1 MRREKGKGVQTEMKK
16 ILKILAWTAGSLVA
30 LILLAIILLQLF
42 FPVDKVRSLAVEKAS
57 AALKRPISIKD
68 VSLSLW
74 GGLGVKLDSVT
85 IGNPSG
91 FEGPTF
97 LTTENIDIKLRLL
110 PLLSSEFRVNRLIIN
125 KPVLNMV
132 KLADGTNNYT
142 LAKPTDT
149 GLAGAAGSLP
159 PEGQSA
165 AAAVSFDKLEIHGGM
180 LHYSNDSGGF
190 AMQAENLELA
200 TDLENPSEGVY
211 SSTGKLR
218 IDSLRVTSKQPVPTV
233 RAELLYAAT
242 YNMKQRH
249 VVIDRADFR
258 FNEIDLDL
266 TGEFFHTAGAEKG
279 KATLKAEEVSIEQVL
294 SLLPAQSAKE
304 LQNFR
309 VSGDFAVDMDVDYDA
324 KRSGSA
330 LVYSGSAVFTDVNLA
345 RRDMIGELKFR
356 RIVVDAKPDNARL
369 NVQDG
374 TFDGRP
380 IKANIL
386 VTNFA
391 APEVNGELSGYL
403 DFIFLRPFLP
413 TRGAHQ
419 LEGVARFD
427 FQFNGPV
434 KDYRNMNFSGD
445 IAVERG
451 KYSASFLPQ
460 PIDSFTLDAYFD
472 QKLVNVR
479 EFYGRTA
486 SAQLQFQGR
495 VENLVPYIL
504 ADSVAARDIA
514 MTADGSMKG
523 AIDLVML
530 QPFLPEARKPK
541 LTGKMNIDLTL
552 SGSTKDL
559 ENIRPRGRVSFVN
572 ATYADTALPEPI
584 KLFNADLVLSR
595 DTITVEKMQ
604 VDFVSSNASFQG
616 KLSEPFPYFLPLKTV
631 DRTKLKK
638 PFFQFR
644 LASTRFDSDK
654 LFPEATP
661 GSEGEAVRKP
671 TDTLP
676 SLLLPDIDG
685 AGTIAIDTLIYTR
698 VEFTN
703 IKGKAKIENRRINIY
718 DITGNAYTGQV
729 AGQTTIDLNDFNAP
743 KYTGQY
749 TATNIE
755 ANDFLTRFSK
765 FGGVL
770 FGKVNVNGT
779 FSATGWEPEQFLKS
793 LTMDGDGVMQEGRLT
808 LGANMHQSLQ
818 TLGEKA
824 GLNVDKEQL
833 LRTLRSKIKVEDGK
847 VKAEKLTTAISGMG
861 DAEIEGYYTFDN
873 KISFNGAIVLTKEL
887 SQNYAARNGLIGGLL
902 LDSKT
907 QRLRIP
913 LVIGG
918 SIEKPE
924 IKIDFAAL
932 TSKVKESIKEDTK
945 KAIEEGT
952 KGLLQKLT
960 GDKKK

>member
-1 MRREKGKGVQTEMKK
+1 
-16 ILKILAWTAGSLVA
+16 
-30 LILLAIILLQLF
+30 
-42 FPVDKVRSLAVEKAS
+42 
-57 AALKRPISIKD
+57 
-68 VSLSLW
+68 
-74 GGLGVKLDSVT
+74 
-85 IGNPSG
+85 
-91 FEGPTF
+91 
-97 LTTENIDIKLRLL
+97 
-110 PLLSSEFRVNRLIIN
+110 
-125 KPVLNMV
+125 MV
-132 KLADGTNNYT
+132 KLPDGTNNYT
-142 LAKPTDT
+142 LAKPNDT
-149 GLAGAAGSLP
+149 GLAAAASAVP
-159 PEGQSA
+159 PEGQTA

-180 LHYSNDSGGF
+180 VNYSNDSGGF
-190 AMQAENLELA
+190 SMQAENLELA
-200 TDLENPSEGVY
+200 TDLENPSDGVY
-211 SSTGKLR
+211 SSNGKLK

-233 RAELLYAAT
+233 RAELLYSAT
-242 YNMKQRH
+242 YDMKKRH
-249 VVIDRADFR
+249 VVIERADFR

-266 TGEFFHTAGAEKG
+266 AGEFFHTAGTERG
-279 KATLKAEEVSIEQVL
+279 KATLKAENVSIEQVL

-309 VSGDFAVDMDVDYDA
+309 VSGDFAVDMDVDYNA
-324 KRSGSA
+324 ARAGSA
-330 LVYSGSAVFTDVNLA
+330 LVYSGSAVFTDVYLA

-391 APEVNGELSGYL
+391 APQVNGELSGYL
-403 DFIFLRPFLP
+403 DFIFLKPFLP
-413 TRGAHQ
+413 QRGGHQ
-419 LEGVARFD
+419 LEGLARFD

-434 KDYRNMNFSGD
+434 KNYREMNFSGD

-451 KYSASFLPQ
+451 KYSATFLPQ

-479 EFYGRTA
+479 QFYGRTA

-504 ADSVAARDIA
+504 ADSIAAREIS
-514 MTADGSMKG
+514 MNADGSIKG
-523 AIDLVML
+523 AVDLVML
-530 QPFLPEARKPK
+530 QPFLPAARKPK
-541 LTGKMNIDLTL
+541 LTGKMSIDLAI
-552 SGSTKDL
+552 SGSTSDL

-584 KLFNADLVLSR
+584 RLFNADLVLSP

-638 PFFQFR
+638 PYFQFR
-644 LASTRFDSDK
+644 LNSTRFDSDK
-654 LFPEATP
+654 LFPEASP
-661 GSEGEAVRKP
+661 GSEGELVRKP

-685 AGTIAIDTLIYTR
+685 SGTFAIDTLVYSQ

-703 IKGKAKIENRRINIY
+703 IKGKAKIEERRINLY

-755 ANDFLTRFSK
+755 ANDFLTRFTK
-765 FGGVL
+765 FGGYL
-770 FGKVNVNGT
+770 FGKLNVSGT
-779 FSATGWEPEQFLKS
+779 YAATGWEPEQFLGS
-793 LTMDGDGVMQEGRLT
+793 LSMDGDGAMQEGKLT
-808 LGANMHQSLQ
+808 LGAGVHQELQSLA
-818 TLGEKA
+818 EKA
-824 GLNVDKEQL
+824 GLTLDKEQL
-833 LRTLRSKIKVEDGK
+833 LKTLRSKIKVENGK
-847 VKAEKLTTAISGMG
+847 VSLDKLVTGLGGLG
-861 DAEIEGYYTFDN
+861 DAEVEGYYSFAGG
-873 KISFNGAIVLTKEL
+873 ISGDGAVVLTKEL
-887 SQNYAARNGLIGGLL
+887 SQSYAAKNGLLGNALI
-902 LDSKT
+902 DKKT
-907 QRLRIP
+907 QRLSIP
-913 LVIGG
+913 LLIGG
-918 SIEKPE
+918 TIEKPTF
-924 IKIDFAAL
+924 KLNYAAL
-932 TSKVKESIKEDTK
+932 TNKIQESVKDETK
-945 KAIEEGT
+945 KAIEEGASS
-952 KGLLQKLT
+952 LLKKLT